1 MRRERR
7 GHTLQPSGLVNEAY
21 LRLAASPDL
30 DWHSRAQ
37 FFAIAARVMRQVLV
51 DHARRRRA
59 AKREACLVALTD
71 VDAPVAPLDLMDLES
86 ALAELL
92 VLDPRQARVVEL
104 RFFGG
109 LDVEETA
116 DVMGLSARTVKRE
129 WQTAPRLAAAP
140 ARSRKGGP
148 AVTPERLAAGQIRPG
163 LGPRARARR
172 SARGSWPRPVAGTRS
187 CAARSIRLIRAEAH
201 DLIPTEPTALP
212 RASTQRPRLEA
223 GDGWA
228 RTRCAR
234 CWPWAAW
241 ARVYRARDTRLGRE
255 VALKTLAENLA
266 SDPDRIA
273 RLEREARRPRR
284 STTPIS

>member
-1 MRRERR
+1 MPDSVPQPQAAPAITALLQAWAQGSEDARAQLFSILHGELRRQAGRYMRRERR

-129 WQTAPRLAAAP
+129 WQTARAWLQHRLL
-140 ARSRKGGP
+140 REGGGGP
-148 AVTPERLAAGQIRPG
+148 
-163 LGPRARARR
+163 
-172 SARGSWPRPVAGTRS
+172 
-187 CAARSIRLIRAEAH
+187 
-201 DLIPTEPTALP
+201 
-212 RASTQRPRLEA
+212 
-223 GDGWA
+223 
-228 RTRCAR
+228 
-234 CWPWAAW
+234 
-241 ARVYRARDTRLGRE
+241 
-255 VALKTLAENLA
+255 
-266 SDPDRIA
+266 
-273 RLEREARRPRR
+273 
-284 STTPIS
+284 